1 MREII
6 LTYKSDLT
14 TKEIRL
20 STEYIDLPLE
30 EVISLMKQYIV
41 LLGYT
46 NDVAEELFREECQ

>member
-46 NDVAEELFREECQ
+46 NDVAEELFREGD